1 MPSNPPSYWMP
12 AALITLG
19 GPVTFEGAGARV
31 LRRSRVRG
39 CAGARVRGCAG
50 ARVRG
55 CAGAGKIVPC
65 NAFTESGSTENR

>member
-31 LRRSRVRG
+31 RELIDAEICG
-39 CAGARVRGCAG
+39 G
-50 ARVRG
+50 
-55 CAGAGKIVPC
+55 
-65 NAFTESGSTENR
+65 